1 MRCRMPSFL
10 VFAILLLWVA
20 PNNLGAQIQLKEIKD
35 LPVQDD
41 EYRDVAAALRC
52 PTCTGVSVLDSDA
65 SFSVQIKNEVKQ
77 QLAAGK
83 HKNEIIKFFTDRYG
97 PWILREPPKEGV
109 HMWAWILPTS
119 LLLLGPIL
127 IWYFVWSRRSQQP
140 SDGISDVVP
149 LSLEEIVS
157 QMQKKLAQLREEKK
171 EDGK

>member
-1 MRCRMPSFL
+1 MPSLL
-10 VFAILLLWVA
+10 VSAILLLWAV
-20 PNNLGAQIQLKEIKD
+20 PNNLVAQVQMKEIKD

-83 HKNEIIKFFTDRYG
+83 QKNEIIKFFTDRYG

-109 HMWAWILPTS
+109 HIWAWILPTS

-127 IWYFVWSRRSQQP
+127 IWYFVWSRRSQQT
-140 SDGISDVVP
+140 SDGISEAVP
-149 LSLEEIVS
+149 LSIEEIVS
-157 QMQKKLAQLREEKK
+157 QMQKRLAQLRDEAK
-171 EDGK
+171 ENGK